1 MTEGNKTCKKN
12 PYVVIQQNINICFS
26 FYYRISSMKVWSFW
40 TRWSRITVTYPGYI
54 QSPPYHLVWKQSR
67 CIWMQNPCY
76 ITAWQQIA
84 TIQIPQAQLQLQ
96 RRQQLKLPLTTKNN
110 KKNSIT
116 IIDIDKTLFS
126 CFLLLL
132 LDFFLIQLYH
142 HVPIYI
148 PQFLQKSRDHNK
160 DIDLTYCLD
169 SFIYNCT
176 GSLALVDFGG
186 MVFTFHNSPNI

>member
-1 MTEGNKTCKKN
+1 
-12 PYVVIQQNINICFS
+12 
-26 FYYRISSMKVWSFW
+26 MKAWSFW
-40 TRWSRITVTYPGYI
+40 TRWSQTTVIYPGYI
-54 QSPPYHLVWKQSR
+54 QLPLCPLVWKQSR

-76 ITAWQQIA
+76 ITVWQQIA

-96 RRQQLKLPLTTKNN
+96 QQQPWKLPLTTKNN
-110 KKNSIT
+110 TKNNIT

-148 PQFLQKSRDHNK
+148 PQFLQKSREHNK
-160 DIDLTYCLD
+160 DIDLTYCLN
-169 SFIYNCT
+169 SFIYMYT
-176 GSLALVDFGG
+176 WSLALVDFIG
-186 MVFTFHNSPNI
+186 TSIA